1 MTPIDKLLAEIASKH
16 LDIETLQTRK
26 SDSLDFHELAVWTL
40 RDALE
45 AAFNAG
51 AEQARQAASKTSH

>member
-1 MTPIDKLLAEIASKH
+1 MTSIDKLLAEIASKH

-26 SDSLDFHELAVWTL
+26 SDSLDFHEVAVWTL

-51 AEQARQAASKTSH
+51 VEQARQAASKSTR